1 MAEDATVYVVD
12 SFAIL
17 AYFQAEPGGPIV
29 RDLMQAARDRTVTL
43 SMSMINVGEVFY
55 IAARRRGSQRAE
67 EMLADLRALPVT
79 LCAANE
85 ERILA
90 AARIKA
96 EFTLSHADAFA
107 VGLAQELNATLVTG
121 DPEFQSV
128 EQQISTLR
136 LPQK

>member
-1 MAEDATVYVVD
+1 MAEDASGYVID

-29 RDLMQAARDRTVTL
+29 RDIMQAARDRNVAL

-55 IAARRRGSQRAE
+55 IAARRRGLQHAE

-79 LCAANE
+79 LCAASE
-85 ERILA
+85 QRILA

-96 EFTLSHADAFA
+96 EFALSYADAFA

-121 DPEFQSV
+121 DPEFESV
-128 EQQISTLR
+128 EQQITTLR